1 MRPVLSDDEAA
12 ALARE
17 VLDVDRVALEP
28 IAVGYGNVSWRV
40 ESDRGRFVLKVGP
53 RESAA
58 KWASG
63 RVGMG
68 LATKVGVP
76 TQRAVHFSVR
86 DDRVVRA
93 FEWVDGTMARS
104 LHDRP
109 DAQARLGA
117 DLGRAIATLH
127 AVPRVSYSSRLEGSA
142 PTFARWDEYVHHRL
156 AQIGARVRATASVDE
171 ATLARASAL
180 ASTVAGEVTDSAR
193 MTLCHRDLHPDNLV
207 VDEDGALLAILDW
220 DMAEVWDQAGEW
232 FKLDWML
239 FTGAAGV
246 PERLRGRVRRHPPG
260 PPGVGTTGPGRRR
273 ARVAQRRRQRRVR
286 GLGLLRRRRPRAP
299 RPPPRRPLTRG
310 RPERSRCL
318 PVENVRHHLESWSEV
333 STNVVD
339 VDPSVPPHR
348 HLT

>member
-17 VLDVDRVALEP
+17 VLDVDRVELEA
-28 IAVGYGNVSWRV
+28 IAVGYGNVSWSV

-68 LATKVGVP
+68 LATRVGVP

-117 DLGRAIATLH
+117 DLGQAIATLH
-127 AVPRVSYSSRLEGSA
+127 DVPRPSYSSRLEGSA

-171 ATLARASAL
+171 VTLARASVL
-180 ASTVAGEVTDSAR
+180 ASTLAGEVADSAR
-193 MTLCHRDLHPDNLV
+193 MALCHRDLHPDNLV
-207 VDEDGALLAILDW
+207 VDDDGALRAILDW

-239 FTGAAGV
+239 FTALPACRSAFEAAYDAIHPDR
-246 PERLRGRVRRHPPG
+246 PEW
-260 PPGVGTTGPGRRR
+260 
-273 ARVAQRRRQRRVR
+273 ARRV
-286 GLGLLRRRRPRAP
+286 L
-299 RPPPRRPLTRG
+299 
-310 RPERSRCL
+310 
-318 PVENVRHHLESWSEV
+318 
-333 STNVVD
+333 VVD
-339 VDPSVPPHR
+339 VLESLNAVANAASEGWGSFGLAARERLDR
-348 HLT
+348 LLDGR

>member
-17 VLDVDRVALEP
+17 VLDVDRVELEA
-28 IAVGYGNVSWRV
+28 IAVGYGNVSWSV

-68 LATKVGVP
+68 LATRVGVP

-171 ATLARASAL
+171 ATLGRASAL
-180 ASTVAGEVTDSAR
+180 ASTIAGEVTDSAR

-239 FTGAAGV
+239 FTALPACRSAFEAAYDAIHPDR
-246 PERLRGRVRRHPPG
+246 PEW
-260 PPGVGTTGPGRRR
+260 
-273 ARVAQRRRQRRVR
+273 ARRV
-286 GLGLLRRRRPRAP
+286 L
-299 RPPPRRPLTRG
+299 
-310 RPERSRCL
+310 
-318 PVENVRHHLESWSEV
+318 
-333 STNVVD
+333 VVD
-339 VDPSVPPHR
+339 VLESLNAVANAASEGWGSFGVAARDR
-348 HLT
+348 LDRLLDGR

>member
-28 IAVGYGNVSWRV
+28 ITVGYGSVSWRV

-68 LATKVGVP
+68 LATRVGVP
-76 TQRAVHFSVR
+76 TQRTVHFSVR

-180 ASTVAGEVTDSAR
+180 ASTIAGEVTDSAR

-220 DMAEVWDQAGEW
+220 DMAEVWDQSGEW

-239 FTGAAGV
+239 FTALPACQSAFEAAYDAIHPDR
-246 PERLRGRVRRHPPG
+246 PEW
-260 PPGVGTTGPGRRR
+260 
-273 ARVAQRRRQRRVR
+273 ARRV
-286 GLGLLRRRRPRAP
+286 L
-299 RPPPRRPLTRG
+299 
-310 RPERSRCL
+310 
-318 PVENVRHHLESWSEV
+318 
-333 STNVVD
+333 VVD
-339 VDPSVPPHR
+339 VLESLNAVANAASEGWGSFGVAARERLDR
-348 HLT
+348 LLDGR